1 MEYRKLPH
9 GGEDIGVIGFG
20 TSYIGR
26 ADEKEIE
33 ATIALAL
40 EMGINYIDLASADA
54 RPFPCFGRVVGGA
67 REKVHYQIHF
77 GAIYKDGPYARDY
90 NLEAVKRSIDWQ
102 LEQLRTDYIDVGF
115 IHCVDEQAELEE
127 LLSGGVIDHI
137 KALKRQGV
145 VRHIGLST
153 HTPAIAHRVLDLGL
167 PDVLMF
173 SLNPAYDYRQDG
185 DYSDGTLDERHEL
198 YRRCEALGVGISVMK
213 TYAGGQL
220 LDEKT
225 SPFHR
230 ALTPYQC
237 IQYALDRPGV
247 MTVLPGFR
255 DREDVRRTL
264 GFFEAE
270 AAERDYS
277 VIGSLTPEDTRG
289 RCVYCNHCQ
298 ALPGGAGDRTDQQI
312 LRPGPPRRRPGPGPL
327 PAPVQD
333 GGGLRRLR
341 PLQPALPVP
350 GGPDGPHGGDP
361 RLLWPLNRRL
371 YQNQTER
378 NFSNE
383 PEDIQTD
390 HLRPV
395 HRPRAGAALPHRA
408 DPPDR
413 QHAAADAHPGVPL
426 RADLRLA
433 VRPRRRL
440 YRAAAA
446 LGAVHDASLL
456 PDGDLDGL

>member
-115 IHCVDEQAELEE
+115 IHCVDEQAELEQ

-247 MTVLPGFR
+247 MTVLPGYR
-255 DREDVRRTL
+255 NREDVRRTL

-298 ALPGGAGDRTDQQI
+298 PCPVGLEIGLINKYYDLARHGDGQARDHYLHLSRTAEACVGCGRCSRRCPFQVDQAARMAEI
-312 LRPGPPRRRPGPGPL
+312 
-327 PAPVQD
+327 
-333 GGGLRRLR
+333 
-341 PLQPALPVP
+341 
-350 GGPDGPHGGDP
+350 
-361 RLLWPLNRRL
+361 
-371 YQNQTER
+371 
-378 NFSNE
+378 
-383 PEDIQTD
+383 
-390 HLRPV
+390 
-395 HRPRAGAALPHRA
+395 RAYFGR
-408 DPPDR
+408 
-413 QHAAADAHPGVPL
+413 
-426 RADLRLA
+426 
-433 VRPRRRL
+433 
-440 YRAAAA
+440 
-446 LGAVHDASLL
+446 
-456 PDGDLDGL
+456 